1 LDQLVRLFPLNSG
14 GFYEKQI
21 GPVSFDVSNPCVG
34 ADTGGKEQIAG
45 SDQKLNY
52 QGNGKHFEIAGNND
66 EITIT
71 GECADIQVLGH
82 DNKITLEA
90 VGSIQLAG
98 QNNLVTYRRGLTGP
112 KPSIQAMGENNKVVV
127 AKE

>member
-1 LDQLVRLFPLNSG
+1 MKNRSALFRLMLATVASAPLLFG
-14 GFYEKQI
+14 QT
-21 GPVSFDVSNPCVG
+21 VG

-90 VGSIQLAG
+90 VGSIQLVG
-98 QNNLVTYRRGLTGP
+98 QNNLVTYQRGLTGP

>member
-1 LDQLVRLFPLNSG
+1 MKNRSALFRLVLTAVASALIFFG
-14 GFYEKQI
+14 QI
-21 GPVSFDVSNPCVG
+21 AF
-34 ADTGGKEQIAG
+34 ADPAAKVEIAG

-90 VGSIQLAG
+90 VGSIQLVG

>member
-1 LDQLVRLFPLNSG
+1 MYRSRNEIRLLAYFGTYLRRFRGHS
-14 GFYEKQI
+14 
-21 GPVSFDVSNPCVG
+21 G
-34 ADTGGKEQIAG
+34 ADTGCKEQIAG
-45 SDQKLNY
+45 SDKKLNY
-52 QGNGKHFEIAGNND
+52 QGNGKHFEIAGSND

-90 VGSIQLAG
+90 VGSIQLVG
-98 QNNLVTYRRGLTGP
+98 QNNLVTYQRGLTGP
-112 KPSIQAMGENNKVVV
+112 KPSIQTMGENNKVVA